1 MVTMADQRVA
11 IVTAA
16 GRGIGAA
23 CARELAARGYAVA
36 LMARSEQI
44 HDLAHELGGLGC
56 TGSVTEQADLAN
68 LVGQTLERYGRVDA
82 LVNNTGHPAKGP
94 LLEIADADWH
104 AALDLLV
111 LNVVRMARLV
121 TPIMERQ
128 GGGAI
133 VNVSAFTAVQPDARY
148 PMSSALRPALSALT
162 KMYADQYGP
171 ANVRMNSV
179 LLGFVENYELSD
191 ETRATVPLRRSL
203 TMSEVGRTV
212 AFLVSDDAGGI
223 TGQNVRVDGGMTRAL

>member
-1 MVTMADQRVA
+1 MAERQVA

-36 LMARSEQI
+36 LMARSKEI
-44 HDLAHELGGLGC
+44 HDLARELGGLGYV
-56 TGSVTEQADLAN
+56 GSVAEEADLAS
-68 LVGQTLERYGRVDA
+68 LVKQTLERYGRVDA
-82 LVNNTGHPAKGP
+82 VVNNTGHPPKG
-94 LLEIADADWH
+94 LLLQIADADWH
-104 AALDLLV
+104 AALDLLI

-148 PMSSALRPALSALT
+148 PISSALRPALSALT
-162 KMYADQYGP
+162 KLYADRYGP
-171 ANVRMNSV
+171 ANIRMNSI
-179 LLGFVENYELSD
+179 LFGFVDNYELND
-191 ETRATVPLRRSL
+191 ETRAAIPMRRAL
-203 TMSEVGRTV
+203 TMTEVARTA
-212 AFLVSDDAGGI
+212 AFLLSADAGGI